1 MYIDSVITRAD
12 NTDGINFLAEKTG
25 WINTQYVY
33 ATNAGNI
40 ELLKNS
46 KTDIDAVL
54 SKALAL
60 LDDSIAKESNKENI
74 QKMVNEM
81 EKRYQMFSQTGTK
94 KIEGY
99 NEYVE
104 IAKLYST
111 PKSGSFINGTL
122 DGIVKTLKEENKLTK
137 N

>member
-1 MYIDSVITRAD
+1 MLNKT
-12 NTDGINFLAEKTG
+12 NFISEKTE

-60 LDDSIAKESNKENI
+60 LDDSIAKESDKENI
-74 QKMVNEM
+74 QKMVNESLETLVNGDMLNNLM
-81 EKRYQMFSQTGTK
+81 EY
-94 KIEGY
+94 
-99 NEYVE
+99 
-104 IAKLYST
+104 
-111 PKSGSFINGTL
+111 
-122 DGIVKTLKEENKLTK
+122 
-137 N
+137 